1 VSPSTRLLA
10 YAGAAALAI
19 GLSAAGCELAVFGP
33 TPADTSRHLESA
45 VRQQFAAEA
54 SSLETM
60 AEHVAGEA
68 DRIAAATSSR
78 DELTALFADLAAVTQ
93 QARDARRISANV
105 YVPSGPAGEY
115 RVLAWSDGPAASLR
129 RDRLNG
135 PRAFFAAPGGPSGT
149 RLVFVQP
156 VERDGRRIAV
166 VTAETIL
173 ASSNRLDTRFGPVT
187 FLSRYEGAGAAEP
200 PAHGFIINSP
210 TGAPLLEVHV
220 EPDEIAA
227 RRAAFRRRGLAA
239 AALPLAVALLWFLGP
254 VLERRRHAAHTTA
267 WIAWSIAALAV
278 LGAATAALMAL
289 VTVLGAPAPVGA
301 CLASSALFAAA
312 VLVPGTWWWRSRSRH
327 QPAAEP
333 IRFAIEHLLVG
344 VALAAVIALIAHIL
358 SSRITPLSLDRWQ
371 SALFPFSVTR
381 LIDIW
386 SVLILDLALCWGVAS
401 LLAGVALRWR
411 LMPPRPA
418 TAAAIALWLAPA
430 LVMQH
435 VPAGRSIGWPAG
447 LPVLP
452 AFGMAAAAIVF
463 ALAARRLRRYYR
475 RTTESMRLWLGL
487 LALIAPLVTIYPM
500 AAFIADRTARDV
512 IQAELAPAVA
522 GQPEQLIA
530 DLVQAERD
538 IDRLASLADLVRDPR
553 PFEYQTAFFVWTQT
567 SLSRTRVTSDIELYG
582 PNRGLI
588 SRFALNFPE
597 YLNRAPAWSGSGCTW
612 SVSGEVTRFGA
623 ADRAMLHAERGICDA
638 DGRLVGAVVVHVAPR
653 DYQALPFLPSQNPY
667 YDLLNPSGEPA
678 RAAEPRLPDLQ
689 LVVYGWSLQPIF
701 VSDTDRA
708 AWSISPALFQQLYGT
723 GAPFWATLETDGR
736 PYRVYFSQN
745 RAGIYAL
752 GYPVPGIF
760 DHATRLAELAALTV
774 VLFLVIQIAAALSAP
789 FSRRPAALRR
799 LYQEVRTS
807 FYRKLFLFFVV
818 AAVGPVL
825 VFALAFGAYM
835 SAKFRA
841 DVEAEARSV
850 VSVAQRVFEQVASAE
865 QPPGQPPVQPSDDVM
880 VWIRQVIDQDVNLF
894 DGPELVAT
902 SQRDLFNQHLLPT
915 RTPASVYRT
924 IALERLPTYVA
935 EDRLGPSPYLVAAA
949 PVPARGPDAV
959 LTVPLAP
966 RQREIERELDELDRG
981 VLVGSVFVVLFAAAL
996 GAWLASRI
1004 ADPVARLT
1012 RATRQIA
1019 AGRLDVRI
1027 VADTADELRRLV
1039 DNFNSMTA
1047 TLVAQRAELA
1057 RTNQLKAWNEMAR
1070 QVAHE
1075 IKNPLTPIQLAAEHL
1090 HRVHE
1095 DHGRPLGAVLD
1106 QCVDTVLGQVRL
1118 LRRIASEFANFA
1130 GEPTPRIEAIDLGAL
1145 VDGIVDP
1152 YRVGLAA
1159 RIAFSVD
1166 VPANLPAVRGDRT
1179 LLSRAL
1185 TNLVENAVQA
1195 MPAGGDLRVSAR
1207 RAADGMVELTL
1218 TDTGVGM
1225 DETAVARAFEPY
1237 FSTKTSGSGL
1247 GLANARRNLELLGGR
1262 IALAS
1267 RAGEGTTI
1275 TVCLPAA
1282 PAPPDAAATAPA
1294 PSR

>member
-10 YAGAAALAI
+10 YAGAAALVI
-19 GLSAAGCELAVFGP
+19 GLSGTAYELAVFGP
-33 TPADTSRHLESA
+33 TAADTSRHLEAA
-45 VRQQFAAEA
+45 VRQQFTAEA
-54 SSLETM
+54 ASLQTI
-60 AEHVAGEA
+60 AERVAGERDLVA
-68 DRIAAATSSR
+68 SATGSR
-78 DELTALFADLAAVTQ
+78 DELTALFAELAALTPP
-93 QARDARRISANV
+93 ASATRPISANV

-115 RVLAWSDGPAASLR
+115 RVLAWSDGPATNLR

-135 PRAFFAAPGGPSGT
+135 PRAFFAAPGPSGT
-149 RLVFVQP
+149 RLVFVEP
-156 VERDGRRIAV
+156 IERNGQRIGVA
-166 VTAETIL
+166 TAETVL
-173 ASSNRLDTRFGPVT
+173 ASSNRLDTRFGAVT

-200 PAHGFIINSP
+200 PAHGFVIDGP

-220 EPDEIAA
+220 APEEIAA
-227 RRAAFRRRGLAA
+227 SRAAFRRRVLAA
-239 AALPLAVALLWFLGP
+239 AAAPLAAALLWFLGP
-254 VLERRRHAAHTTA
+254 VLDRRRRAARTGA
-267 WIAWSIAALAV
+267 WIGWSIVALAI
-278 LGAATAALMAL
+278 LGVATAALARLAL
-289 VTVLGAPAPVGA
+289 VLGAPTPVGA
-301 CLASSALFAAA
+301 CLTSSALFAAA
-312 VLVPGTWWWRSRSRH
+312 VLVPGAWWWRSRSRR

-333 IRFAIEHLLVG
+333 IRFAIEHLLAG
-344 VALAAVIALIAHIL
+344 AALAGAITLISHLL
-358 SSRITPLSLDRWQ
+358 SSRITSLSLDRWQ
-371 SALFPFSVTR
+371 SALFPFSTTG

-386 SVLILDLALCWGVAS
+386 SVLILELALCWAVAS
-401 LLAGVALRWR
+401 LLAGVAVRWR

-418 TAAAIALWLAPA
+418 TLVAIGLWVVPTI
-430 LVMQH
+430 VVQH
-435 VPAGRSIGWPAG
+435 VTTGRSMG
-447 LPVLP
+447 LPTLP
-452 AFGMAAAAIVF
+452 AIGMAAAAVAF

-487 LALIAPLVTIYPM
+487 LALVAPLVTIYPM

-512 IQAELAPAVA
+512 IQTELAPAVA
-522 GQPEQLIA
+522 DQPEQLRS

-538 IDRLASLADLVRDPR
+538 IDRLAGLADLVRDPR
-553 PFEYQTAFFVWTQT
+553 PFEYQTASRVWSQT
-567 SLSRTRVTSDIELYG
+567 GLSRTRVTSDIELYG
-582 PNRGLI
+582 PNRALI

-597 YLNRAPAWSGSGCTW
+597 YLNRAPTWSGSGCTW
-612 SVSGEVTRFGA
+612 SVSGEVTRFGTV
-623 ADRAMLHAERGICDA
+623 DRPMLHAERGVCDA
-638 DGRLVGAVVVHVAPR
+638 SGHLVGAVVVHVAPS

-667 YDLLNPSGEPA
+667 YDLLDTSGDSS
-678 RAAEPRLPDLQ
+678 RASEPRLPDLQ

-708 AWSISPALFQQLYGT
+708 AWSISPALFQQIYGA
-723 GAPFWATLETDGR
+723 GAPFWATLETEGR

-752 GYPVPGIF
+752 GYPIPGLF
-760 DHATRLAELAALTV
+760 DHATRLAELAALTA
-774 VLFLVIQIAAALSAP
+774 VLFIVIQIAGTISAP
-789 FSRRPAALRR
+789 FSRRPAPLRR
-799 LYQEVRTS
+799 LFHEVRTS
-807 FYRKLFLFFVV
+807 FYRKLFLFFVL

-825 VFALAFGAYM
+825 AFALAFGAYM
-835 SAKFRA
+835 GTKFRG

-850 VSVAQRVFEQVASAE
+850 VSVAQRVFEQVASTD
-865 QPPGQPPVQPSDDVM
+865 QPPGQPPVPPSDDVM

-894 DGPELVAT
+894 DGSELVAT
-902 SQRDLFNQHLLPT
+902 SQRDLYQGLLPT

-935 EDRLGPSPYLVAAA
+935 EDRLGRSPYLVAAA

-1090 HRVHE
+1090 NRVHE
-1095 DHGRPLGAVLD
+1095 DHGRPLGAVFD
-1106 QCVDTVLGQVRL
+1106 QCVQTVLGQVRL

-1130 GEPTPRIEAIDLGAL
+1130 GEPTPRLEAIDLRAL
-1145 VDGIVDP
+1145 VDAIVGP
-1152 YRVGLAA
+1152 YRLGLAG
-1159 RIAFSVD
+1159 RVTFRVD
-1166 VPANLPAVRGDRT
+1166 LPADFPAIRGDRT

-1195 MPAGGDLRVSAR
+1195 MPTGGELSVSGR
-1207 RAADGMVELTL
+1207 RDDDGMVEVTIA
-1218 TDTGVGM
+1218 DTGVGM

-1247 GLANARRNLELLGGR
+1247 GLANARRNIELIGGR
-1262 IALAS
+1262 ITLS
-1267 RAGEGTTI
+1267 SEAGRGTTI
-1275 TVCLPAA
+1275 TVRLPVA
-1282 PAPPDAAATAPA
+1282 PAAPPDAASSAPA

>member
-1 VSPSTRLLA
+1 MSPSTRLLA
-10 YAGAAALAI
+10 YAGAAALVI
-19 GLSAAGCELAVFGP
+19 GLSGAGCELAVFGP
-33 TPADTSRHLESA
+33 TPADTSRHLEAA

-54 SSLETM
+54 SSLQTI
-60 AEHVAGEA
+60 AERVAGED
-68 DRIAAATSSR
+68 DRIAAATTSR
-78 DELTALFADLAAVTQ
+78 DELTALFADLAALTPTS
-93 QARDARRISANV
+93 ATRRVSANV

-115 RVLAWSDGPAASLR
+115 RVLAWTDGPAATLR

-135 PRAFFAAPGGPSGT
+135 PRAFFAAPGPSST

-156 VERDGRRIAV
+156 IDRAGRRIGV
-166 VTAETIL
+166 VTAETVL
-173 ASSNRLDTRFGPVT
+173 ASSNRLDTRFGAVT

-227 RRAAFRRRGLAA
+227 RRAAFRHRVFAA
-239 AALPLAVALLWFLGP
+239 AALPLALALLWFLGP
-254 VLERRRHAAHTTA
+254 VLDRRRRGADTAA
-267 WIAWSIAALAV
+267 WIGWSIAALAI
-278 LGAATAALMAL
+278 LGAATVALTRL

-312 VLVPGTWWWRSRSRH
+312 VLVPGAWWWRSRSRR
-327 QPAAEP
+327 QPAVEP
-333 IRFAIEHLLVG
+333 IRFASEHLLAG
-344 VALAAVIALIAHIL
+344 VALAAVIALISHIL
-358 SSRITPLSLDRWQ
+358 SNRITPLSLDRWQ
-371 SALFPFSVTR
+371 SALFPFSTVG

-401 LLAGVALRWR
+401 LLAGAAVRWR

-418 TAAAIALWLAPA
+418 TAVAIALWLAPA
-430 LVMQH
+430 LVMQR
-435 VPAGRSIGWPAG
+435 VAAGRSIEWPMG
-447 LPVLP
+447 LPLLP
-452 AFGMAAAAIVF
+452 ALGMAAAAVAF
-463 ALAARRLRRYYR
+463 ALAARRLRHYYR
-475 RTTESMRLWLGL
+475 YTTESMRLWLGL

-512 IQAELAPAVA
+512 IQTELTPAVA
-522 GQPEQLIA
+522 GQPEQLNA

-538 IDRLASLADLVRDPR
+538 IDRVAGLADLVRHPR
-553 PFEYQTAFFVWTQT
+553 PFEYQTAFLVWSQT
-567 SLSRTRVTSDIELYG
+567 SLSRTRVTSDVELYG
-582 PNRGLI
+582 PDRALI

-597 YLNRAPAWSGSGCTW
+597 YLNRAP
-612 SVSGEVTRFGA
+612 
-623 ADRAMLHAERGICDA
+623 
-638 DGRLVGAVVVHVAPR
+638 
-653 DYQALPFLPSQNPY
+653 
-667 YDLLNPSGEPA
+667 
-678 RAAEPRLPDLQ
+678 
-689 LVVYGWSLQPIF
+689 
-701 VSDTDRA
+701 

-752 GYPVPGIF
+752 GYPVPGVF

-789 FSRRPAALRR
+789 FSRRPAPLRR
-799 LYQEVRTS
+799 LFHEVRTS
-807 FYRKLFLFFVV
+807 FYRKLFLFFVL

-835 SAKFRA
+835 GAKFRA

-850 VSVAQRVFEQVASAE
+850 ASVAQRVFEQVASTDQA
-865 QPPGQPPVQPSDDVM
+865 PGQPPVQPSDDVM
-880 VWIRQVIDQDVNLF
+880 VWIRQVIDQDVNLY
-894 DGPELVAT
+894 DGSELVAT
-902 SQRDLFNQHLLPT
+902 SQRDLFNQRLLPT

-1075 IKNPLTPIQLAAEHL
+1075 IKNPLTPIQLATEHL
-1090 HRVHE
+1090 NRVHE
-1095 DHGRPLGAVLD
+1095 DHGRPLGAVFD
-1106 QCVDTVLGQVRL
+1106 QCVETVLGQVRL

-1130 GEPTPRIEAIDLGAL
+1130 GEPTPRLEAIDLHAL
-1145 VDGIVDP
+1145 VDAIVGP
-1152 YRVGLAA
+1152 YRLGLAG
-1159 RIAFSVD
+1159 RVTFRVD
-1166 VPANLPAVRGDRT
+1166 LPADVPAVRGDRT

-1195 MPAGGDLRVSAR
+1195 MPTGGEMLVSGRQAP
-1207 RAADGMVELTL
+1207 DGMVEMTIA
-1218 TDTGVGM
+1218 DTGIGM
-1225 DETAVARAFEPY
+1225 DEIAVARAFEPY

-1247 GLANARRNLELLGGR
+1247 GLANARRNLELIGGR
-1262 IALAS
+1262 ITLAS
-1267 RAGEGTTI
+1267 EAGRGTTI
-1275 TVCLPAA
+1275 TVRLPVA
-1282 PAPPDAAATAPA
+1282 PAAPPDAAASVPA